1 MNSTQNEIAPVYDEP
16 VPSYLAHH
24 PAVSKAFPDS
34 QGPGALFHGGQ
45 RPESPPLMM
54 QRPTM
59 DNTPTHKLYQDLD
72 PLVEPESDTKL
83 QDVRSTD
90 FEEIQPPDI
99 TGPSPQRIWCYR
111 CKTEQV
117 TYTRTR
123 LGRQN
128 YLFCW
133 GAAIILGIL
142 SVLLLFP
149 VLCLPLSLVPL
160 CVSGL
165 MDVEHYC
172 PKCDTL
178 NGVYRQREAN

>member
-72 PLVEPESDTKL
+72 PLVEPESDTK
-83 QDVRSTD
+83 
-90 FEEIQPPDI
+90 
-99 TGPSPQRIWCYR
+99 
-111 CKTEQV
+111 
-117 TYTRTR
+117 
-123 LGRQN
+123 
-128 YLFCW
+128 
-133 GAAIILGIL
+133 
-142 SVLLLFP
+142 
-149 VLCLPLSLVPL
+149 
-160 CVSGL
+160 VS
-165 MDVEHYC
+165 
-172 PKCDTL
+172 
-178 NGVYRQREAN
+178 